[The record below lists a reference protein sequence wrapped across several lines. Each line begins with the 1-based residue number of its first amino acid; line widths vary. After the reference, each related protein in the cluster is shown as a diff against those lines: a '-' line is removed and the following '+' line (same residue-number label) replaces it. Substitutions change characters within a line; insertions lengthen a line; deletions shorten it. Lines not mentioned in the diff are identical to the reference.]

1 MAQEYITLKPENP
14 MGLVKLNQSVFA
26 SIALNTI
33 QEEKDVKLVESSRRP
48 FKTGI
53 VTSIENNEL
62 KMTIPVKVNY
72 NANVS
77 DVCSNLQNKIFE
89 SISYMTDFKPESIEI
104 QVVGFNF

>member
-1 MAQEYITLKPENP
+1 MAQEYITLQPENE
-14 MGLVKLNQSVFA
+14 MGSVKLNKSVFS

-33 QEEKDVKLVESSRRP
+33 QEEESVQLVQSNRGP

-53 VTSIENNEL
+53 LTTIEQNEL

-77 DVCSNLQNKIFE
+77 DVCANLQNKIFE

-104 QVVGFNF
+104 QVVGFIF

>member
-1 MAQEYITLKPENP
+1 MAQEYITLKADNP
-14 MGLVKLNQSVFA
+14 MGIVKLNKTVFS

-33 QEEKDVKLVESSRRP
+33 EEEDNVKLVEGNRRP
-48 FKTGI
+48 FKSGI
-53 VTSIENNEL
+53 ATSIENNEL